1 MAERSAP
8 AVLHRRH
15 TSRPSGLVV
24 VKVKPLDAKIF
35 CRVWASVK
43 EVKQRLQE
51 GHGVRV
57 AWARLFH
64 NDVELH
70 DTTRL
75 NDLIASQRTGR
86 SLGSKTSSLG
96 TNLFALS
103 SGSASSS
110 SASSS
115 SRPGASLVFELR
127 VQNPHAMT
135 KDTYMIQWGSST
147 VEDGEAA
154 RRLLAGVQQGLA
166 LGLAP
171 QLSLEGTGGTYLMRD
186 ALQQPLACF
195 KPRDEE
201 PFAPNNPRGLCG
213 KLGQVGIHP
222 HILSGESVVRE
233 VLAYQLDHRGFADV
247 PCTSLVEARHPVFN
261 HPQWDFSG
269 LSSYGAKVGSLQQW
283 VAHADV
289 ASNFGAS
296 TFPVAEVHKLAALDL
311 RLLNTDRNDANV
323 LVVDGGGGG
332 GPKLVPIDH
341 GGCLPLRPQVAW
353 FGWCWLEWPQL
364 SSPLSPELKA
374 YVASLDVDAEA
385 RLFARHAL
393 PAAAARVSRCATR
406 LLQLGVAAGLN
417 LREVARLMCRE
428 DEERESELEKLW
440 EHATRLAL
448 SMQRNPRLAAERR
461 ERSSNNAERN
471 SGDAEPNGDLRS
483 PPRGGGAAGGVPPVA
498 GLKRCFSESAALST
512 LSQPCRRCPN
522 RAPTATT
529 TATATAAGRSSR
541 RARRVGG
548 GRGGLPRTSN
558 ASPRRPCSGRRAARR
573 GAADAA
579 APPRASPTGRGVL
592 SPKSLSLG
600 DSAADAAVAESGRS
614 DEGTDGDS
622 PPSRP
627 PPVKAADDADANP
640 DAEASAGGEAPPAAA
655 AAAAAGGARS
665 PTRPSS
671 RPTAGA
677 ATPLPRPSV
686 PFGPAHAADLRLSHP
701 LCLHESPM
709 PGPRGARAFFALGR
723 APHARAMMNS
733 APRLFLSR
741 SSRPDVAIKSSLSS

>member
-1 MAERSAP
+1 M
-8 AVLHRRH
+8 
-15 TSRPSGLVV
+15 V

-96 TNLFALS
+96 TNLSPSPPAPPPPPPPPPPRARARRS
-103 SGSASSS
+103 
-110 SASSS
+110 SSS
-115 SRPGASLVFELR
+115 SRA
-127 VQNPHAMT
+127 QNPRDDEGHVHDPVGLVDRRGRRGGAP
-135 KDTYMIQWGSST
+135 
-147 VEDGEAA
+147 AA
-154 RRLLAGVQQGLA
+154 RGGAAGLA

-385 RLFARHAL
+385 GFSRAT
-393 PAAAARVSRCATR
+393 PSPPPPRVS
-406 LLQLGVAAGLN
+406 
-417 LREVARLMCRE
+417 
-428 DEERESELEKLW
+428 
-440 EHATRLAL
+440 
-448 SMQRNPRLAAERR
+448 
-461 ERSSNNAERN
+461 
-471 SGDAEPNGDLRS
+471 
-483 PPRGGGAAGGVPPVA
+483 
-498 GLKRCFSESAALST
+498 
-512 LSQPCRRCPN
+512 
-522 RAPTATT
+522 
-529 TATATAAGRSSR
+529 
-541 RARRVGG
+541 
-548 GRGGLPRTSN
+548 
-558 ASPRRPCSGRRAARR
+558 RAARR
-573 GAADAA
+573 GCCSS
-579 APPRASPTGRGVL
+579 ASPPASTCARWRG
-592 SPKSLSLG
+592 
-600 DSAADAAVAESGRS
+600 
-614 DEGTDGDS
+614 
-622 PPSRP
+622 
-627 PPVKAADDADANP
+627 
-640 DAEASAGGEAPPAAA
+640 
-655 AAAAAGGARS
+655 
-665 PTRPSS
+665 
-671 RPTAGA
+671 
-677 ATPLPRPSV
+677 
-686 PFGPAHAADLRLSHP
+686 
-701 LCLHESPM
+701 
-709 PGPRGARAFFALGR
+709 
-723 APHARAMMNS
+723 
-733 APRLFLSR
+733 
-741 SSRPDVAIKSSLSS
+741 

>member
-115 SRPGASLVFELR
+115 SSRPGASLVFELR

-195 KPRDEE
+195 KLATRSRSPEQPARLVWEARPGGDPPAHPVGGERGARGARVPARPPRLRRR
-201 PFAPNNPRGLCG
+201 PVHLARRSAPPRLQPPAMGLFG
-213 KLGQVGIHP
+213 ALLLRRQGGLAAAVGRARRRRLQLRRLHLP
-222 HILSGESVVRE
+222 RRRGPQAGRPRPPPPQHRPQRRQRASGRRRRRRRRWAEARPDRPRRLPAAPAAGGVVRL
-233 VLAYQLDHRGFADV
+233 VLARVAAALIAALARAEGLRRLARRRRRGEAVRAPRPPRRRRACLALRDAAAAARRRRRPQPARGGAADV
-247 PCTSLVEARHPVFN
+247 PRGRGARVGAREALGARDAPRPLHAAQPTPRGRTPRALVEQCRAQLGRRRA
-261 HPQWDFSG
+261 Q
-269 LSSYGAKVGSLQQW
+269 
-283 VAHADV
+283 
-289 ASNFGAS
+289 
-296 TFPVAEVHKLAALDL
+296 
-311 RLLNTDRNDANV
+311 R
-323 LVVDGGGGG
+323 
-332 GPKLVPIDH
+332 
-341 GGCLPLRPQVAW
+341 RP
-353 FGWCWLEWPQL
+353 
-364 SSPLSPELKA
+364 
-374 YVASLDVDAEA
+374 
-385 RLFARHAL
+385 AL
-393 PAAAARVSRCATR
+393 PAAAAAPP
-406 LLQLGVAAGLN
+406 AA
-417 LREVARLMCRE
+417 CR
-428 DEERESELEKLW
+428 
-440 EHATRLAL
+440 
-448 SMQRNPRLAAERR
+448 P
-461 ERSSNNAERN
+461 
-471 SGDAEPNGDLRS
+471 S
-483 PPRGGGAAGGVPPVA
+483 PA
-498 GLKRCFSESAALST
+498 SSAASA
-512 LSQPCRRCPN
+512 SRPRSRRSRNRCRRSPN

-529 TATATAAGRSSR
+529 TATATAAGRSSPTSW
-541 RARRVGG
+541 RVGG
-548 GRGGLPRTSN
+548 GRGSLHCTSTG
-558 ASPRRPCSGRRAARR
+558 SPRRPCSERRAARR
-573 GAADAA
+573 GCRRRRRSAPPPRLPAA
-579 APPRASPTGRGVL
+579 ASCRPSRSRSATRPPTPPSPRA
-592 SPKSLSLG
+592 
-600 DSAADAAVAESGRS
+600 RS

-622 PPSRP
+622 PPPRP

-640 DAEASAGGEAPPAAA
+640 DAKAEASAGGEAPPAAA
-655 AAAAAGGARS
+655 AAAAAPLAARS
-665 PTRPSS
+665 PNSPELGPR
-671 RPTAGA
+671 AGA
-677 ATPLPRPSV
+677 ATRHSLDLLV

-709 PGPRGARAFFALGR
+709 PGPRGARARFFALWKG
-723 APHARAMMNS
+723 AARARDDELCS
-733 APRLFLSR
+733 PTLLV
-741 SSRPDVAIKSSLSS
+741 P

>member
-332 GPKLVPIDH
+332 GGGPKLVPIDH

-364 SSPLSPELKA
+364 SSPLSPEPKA
-374 YVASLDVDAEA
+374 YVASRRVPRNPGSRTIKGASA
-385 RLFARHAL
+385 RARA
-393 PAAAARVSRCATR
+393 PAAPGVS
-406 LLQLGVAAGLN
+406 
-417 LREVARLMCRE
+417 
-428 DEERESELEKLW
+428 
-440 EHATRLAL
+440 
-448 SMQRNPRLAAERR
+448 
-461 ERSSNNAERN
+461 
-471 SGDAEPNGDLRS
+471 
-483 PPRGGGAAGGVPPVA
+483 
-498 GLKRCFSESAALST
+498 
-512 LSQPCRRCPN
+512 
-522 RAPTATT
+522 
-529 TATATAAGRSSR
+529 
-541 RARRVGG
+541 
-548 GRGGLPRTSN
+548 
-558 ASPRRPCSGRRAARR
+558 
-573 GAADAA
+573 
-579 APPRASPTGRGVL
+579 
-592 SPKSLSLG
+592 
-600 DSAADAAVAESGRS
+600 AVH
-614 DEGTDGDS
+614 
-622 PPSRP
+622 
-627 PPVKAADDADANP
+627 
-640 DAEASAGGEAPPAAA
+640 AEASAVGRYMEGYAH
-655 AAAAAGGARS
+655 GAQ
-665 PTRPSS
+665 
-671 RPTAGA
+671 
-677 ATPLPRPSV
+677 L
-686 PFGPAHAADLRLSHP
+686 
-701 LCLHESPM
+701 
-709 PGPRGARAFFALGR
+709 
-723 APHARAMMNS
+723 
-733 APRLFLSR
+733 
-741 SSRPDVAIKSSLSS
+741 

>member
-332 GPKLVPIDH
+332 GGGPKLVPIDH

-512 LSQPCRRCPN
+512 LSQPMSPLSKSGADGDDDGN
-522 RAPTATT
+522 
-529 TATATAAGRSSR
+529 GD
-541 RARRVGG
+541 GG
-548 GRGGLPRTSN
+548 GTLEPDELGESAAAEAAFHSYFERL
-558 ASPRRPCSGRRAARR
+558 AEEAVQRAARR
-573 GAADAA
+573 AAGV
-579 APPRASPTGRGVL
+579 PPTPPLRPAASPTGRGVL

-627 PPVKAADDADANP
+627 PPVKAADDADAKA
-640 DAEASAGGEAPPAAA
+640 DAKAEASAGGEAPPAAA
-655 AAAAAGGARS
+655 AAAAAAGGARS
-665 PTRPSS
+665 PN
-671 RPTAGA
+671 
-677 ATPLPRPSV
+677 
-686 PFGPAHAADLRLSHP
+686 
-701 LCLHESPM
+701 SPE
-709 PGPRGARAFFALGR
+709 L
-723 APHARAMMNS
+723 
-733 APRLFLSR
+733 
-741 SSRPDVAIKSSLSS
+741 